1 MLCGHYV
8 CYAFSRGFVT
18 EINDNTV
25 QKVLSQTVF
34 ENIASGGCLFF
45 YRKSEHPEKGLA
57 ENFCEMQK
65 AVLENQVINEEAAI
79 KTTERGRRKLCAPMQ
94 SYECVT
100 FEDYPLRFYDD
111 GKTPKFIT
119 TTDLNMCLL
128 ERFKKV

>member
-1 MLCGHYV
+1 
-8 CYAFSRGFVT
+8 
-18 EINDNTV
+18 
-25 QKVLSQTVF
+25 
-34 ENIASGGCLFF
+34 
-45 YRKSEHPEKGLA
+45 
-57 ENFCEMQK
+57 MQK

-119 TTDLNMCLL
+119 TADLNLCLL
-128 ERFKKV
+128 ERFKKFVRNCCNA